1 MRLESLCLTDF
12 RNYVCGSFDFA
23 PGVNVIIGENGRGKT
38 NILEAVYMLSG
49 SRSWRGIKTEDLV
62 RFGSTFG
69 RIEAKV
75 FSRERDFGYNVTFMP
90 GKRTRV
96 VINDVQIRR
105 KSEMN
110 DIIRCVLFSPE
121 DLMLIKGGAA
131 NRRSL
136 LDDCLSQLSVKYADT
151 LTSYEKIL
159 KNKQKLLRDGE
170 DFRVLPELNLQLA
183 HYSTELV
190 CRRYELVER
199 MNELSKTIHADISG
213 GKENLTLRYS
223 TMSCLAWVTDRD
235 QIFNA
240 VWSAMK
246 EKESVEIAAKSCL
259 VGVHRDDIEVYINGK
274 EAKRFASQ
282 GQSRTAAIALKF
294 AQRELLRDGEDYPLL
309 LLDDVLSELDEVR
322 QGFILKNTR
331 QGQTIITCCQ
341 MPESISQAN
350 FMYIP
355 DEFIAGENA
364 EG

>member
-1 MRLESLCLTDF
+1 VRLESLKLTDF

-38 NILEAVYMLSG
+38 NILEAVYILSG
-49 SRSWRGIKTEDLV
+49 CRSWRGVKNEDLV
-62 RFGSTFG
+62 RFGCMLG
-69 RIEAKV
+69 RVEAKAV
-75 FSRERDFGYNVTFMP
+75 SRGRDFGYHMTFMP

-96 VINDVQIRR
+96 LINDVQINR
-105 KSEMN
+105 KANMS

-121 DLMLIKGGAA
+121 DLMLIKGGAS

-136 LDDCLSQLSVKYADT
+136 MDDCLCQLSPIYDEN
-151 LTSYEKIL
+151 LGSYEKIL

-190 CRRYELVER
+190 CRRYELVDR
-199 MNELSKTIHADISG
+199 LNTLAKSVHSDISG
-213 GKENLTLRYS
+213 GKEKLTLRYN
-223 TMSCLAWVTDRD
+223 TMSCLQWVTDRS
-235 QIFNA
+235 QIINTIYT
-240 VWSAMK
+240 AMK
-246 EKESVEIAAKSCL
+246 EMESAEIASKSCL

-274 EAKRFASQ
+274 DARRFASQ
-282 GQSRTAAIALKF
+282 GQSRTAAIAIKF

-309 LLDDVLSELDEVR
+309 LLDDVLSELDEAR
-322 QGFILKNTR
+322 QGYILKNTR

-341 MPESISQAN
+341 MPETIGEAK